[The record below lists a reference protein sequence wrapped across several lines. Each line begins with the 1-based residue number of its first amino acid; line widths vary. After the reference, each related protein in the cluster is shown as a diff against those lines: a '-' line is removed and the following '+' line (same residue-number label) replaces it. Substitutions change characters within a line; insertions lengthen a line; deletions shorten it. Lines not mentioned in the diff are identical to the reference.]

1 MPRDNR
7 LSRML
12 HVLIHMDR
20 HLGRATSDR
29 LAQILQT
36 NPVVVRRMM
45 SGLREAGIVASEKG
59 HGGGWELARKLP
71 EITLL
76 QVYQAIGAPPLFNIG
91 PGGETPTCLVE
102 QAVDARLT
110 TAMDQAADLLLSQF
124 AALTL
129 DEIAKDFDAQMRAR
143 GLTPG
148 APCAEH
154 TNPVANPPTG
164 H

>member
-7 LSRML
+7 LTRML

-20 HLGRATSDR
+20 HLGRATSER
-29 LAQILQT
+29 LAEILQT

-45 SGLREAGIVASEKG
+45 SGLRQAGIVASEKG
-59 HGGGWELARKLP
+59 HGGGWELARGLP

-110 TAMDQAADLLLSQF
+110 TAMDQAAELLLSQF
-124 AALTL
+124 AALNL
-129 DEIAKDFDAQMRAR
+129 GQIAADFDTKMQAR
-143 GLTPG
+143 GLGPDAACAQHPSG
-148 APCAEH
+148 A
-154 TNPVANPPTG
+154 
-164 H
+164 

>member
-20 HLGRATSDR
+20 HLGRATSER

-59 HGGGWELARKLP
+59 HGGGWELARGLP

-76 QVYQAIGAPPLFNIG
+76 QVYQAIGAPSLFNIG
-91 PGGETPTCLVE
+91 PGGETPACLVE

-110 TAMDQAADLLLSQF
+110 TAMGQAAELLLSQF

-129 DEIAKDFDAQMRAR
+129 DQVAKDFDSQMRAR
-143 GLTPG
+143 GLAPD

-154 TNPVANPPTG
+154 ANAVANPLAG